1 MPEYRAYVVGLDGHF
16 TDFEGMICEDDAKAI
31 EKARRLV
38 DGHDVE
44 LWNGARLV
52 IRLNAAGKQGTVSH
66 DVVDGRMIRKT

>member
-16 TDFEGMICEDDAKAI
+16 TDFEGMVCEDDAKAI

-44 LWNGARLV
+44 AARASSSGSSTH
-52 IRLNAAGKQGTVSH
+52 RTNFAPWTAS
-66 DVVDGRMIRKT
+66 